1 MCSITMT
8 YPPYLRDK
16 ARRLRLDRK
25 LTIDEIA
32 ERLAVSRTTVF
43 HWTGDLKIPTTH
55 RQSAAQQAAT
65 QAMVTRC
72 RLIRED
78 AYAEGREEFAEL
90 AAEPTFRDFV
100 CLYIAEGYKR
110 CRNTVQISNSDP
122 TIAKLGHFWIA
133 RFARNPLIYYLQYH
147 ADQSIGSLGRFW
159 SAELGIEVDTIRF
172 VKKANSGQL
181 RARAWRC
188 KYGVI
193 SIRASDTLLRA
204 RLQGWIDCL
213 EERWV
218 DSLGAGV

>member
-1 MCSITMT
+1 MT
-8 YPPYLRDK
+8 YPPYLREK
-16 ARRLRLDRK
+16 ARRLRVDCK

-32 ERLAVSRTTVF
+32 ERLAVSRTTAF
-43 HWTGDLKIPTTH
+43 YWTEDIKIPTTE
-55 RQSAAQQAAT
+55 RQSAAQRAAT
-65 QAMVTRC
+65 RAMVARC
-72 RLIRED
+72 RLMRED

-110 CRNTVQISNSDP
+110 CRNTVQIGNSDP
-122 TIAKLGHFWIA
+122 AIAKLGNFWIA
-133 RFARNPLIYYLQYH
+133 KFARNPLIYYLQYH
-147 ADQSIGSLGRFW
+147 ADQCVGHLDRFW
-159 SAELGIEVDTIRF
+159 SAELGIEPGAIRF

-181 RARAWRC
+181 RGRTWRC

-193 SIRASDTLLRA
+193 SIRTSDTQLRA

-213 EERWV
+213 EEQWL